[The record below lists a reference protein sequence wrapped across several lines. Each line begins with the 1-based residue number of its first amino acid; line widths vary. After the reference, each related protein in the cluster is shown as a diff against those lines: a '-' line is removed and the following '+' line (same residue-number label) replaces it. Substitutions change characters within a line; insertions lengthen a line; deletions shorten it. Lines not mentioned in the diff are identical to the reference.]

1 MAVIYQQQVRRCS
14 HAGAQVQ
21 PPSIGSQQWY
31 NALKKERERNGKPKT
46 KREREDKRQTKTEN
60 ALRCNACC
68 IARTFG
74 IVLDRRFD
82 FSRGEP
88 DLYSYFVHVVL
99 HNWQLEQQY
108 KRNDCRETDEQRY
121 QKEDKRSVL
130 WTLDVTGVLEPC

>member
-1 MAVIYQQQVRRCS
+1 M
-14 HAGAQVQ
+14 Q
-21 PPSIGSQQWY
+21 PPSIGAQQWY
-31 NALKKERERNGKPKT
+31 KDLKKERE
-46 KREREDKRQTKTEN
+46 KRQTQNQKKREDKRQTKTEN

-130 WTLDVTGVLEPC
+130 WTLGETGVLEPC